1 MWRVEHDELT
11 AVQPQPPRDPA
22 EERQASEREALRERI
37 RQSLLRC
44 PGAELAPPA

>member
-1 MWRVEHDELT
+1 MDQDDAT
-11 AVQPQPPRDPA
+11 AAQSQPPRDPA
-22 EERQASEREALRERI
+22 EERRASEREALRERI

>member
-1 MWRVEHDELT
+1 MWLVEDDDVT
-11 AVQPQPPRDPA
+11 AAQPQPPREGA
-22 EERQASEREALRERI
+22 EERRASEREALRERI